1 MSDEDDSTTDMPNVK
16 IDIVTVFPG
25 MFTGFVGESM
35 MARALAQDILSVN
48 VHDLRDYTDDPHRS
62 VDDTPFGGGG
72 GMILMA
78 EPIACAVDSLQ
89 TAANGSAPAV
99 VIVPTARG
107 KRFDQPTADKLAA
120 CPRLIFVCGHYTG
133 VDERVFDYLNPM
145 RLSIGDYIL
154 TGGELPVMVMV
165 DAIARRIPGFLGNDE
180 SGKDDS
186 FVIDGCDPGKQIGLK
201 SGRKRGLTPI
211 AETALWVL
219 CTIGVRPLFSPP
231 LFSCPT
237 FTHRN
242 DSSQTATCSTCKSVR
257 LKLGILQPG
266 LSACGF
272 LSHNLRFAGV
282 FFSTPLP
289 RNSREARSVRS
300 GPMLATAAVPR
311 TA

>member
-78 EPIACAVDSLQ
+78 EPIARAVDSLQ
-89 TAANGSAPAV
+89 VAANGSAPAV

-120 CPRLIFVCGHYTG
+120 CSRLVFVCGHYTG

-154 TGGELPVMVMV
+154 TGGELPTMVMV
-165 DAIARRIPGFLGNDE
+165 DAIARRIPGFLGNDD
-180 SGKDDS
+180 SGKEDS
-186 FVIDGCDPGKQIGLK
+186 FVIGGLGAAQYTRPQLWRGREVPSVLISGHHAKVRTWREDDARATTQKFRPELLHPAEGDSIDGNAIQSDQNR
-201 SGRKRGLTPI
+201 S
-211 AETALWVL
+211 EEN
-219 CTIGVRPLFSPP
+219 
-231 LFSCPT
+231 
-237 FTHRN
+237 TH
-242 DSSQTATCSTCKSVR
+242 A
-257 LKLGILQPG
+257 
-266 LSACGF
+266 
-272 LSHNLRFAGV
+272 
-282 FFSTPLP
+282 
-289 RNSREARSVRS
+289 
-300 GPMLATAAVPR
+300 
-311 TA
+311 